1 MSIIYLDTHEV
12 KKTYI
17 SISRALTSDFESIY
31 YVDLVTGCY
40 LEFHMGKEGELE
52 IRPAGTD
59 FFGDAREK
67 LLANVCDADLEK
79 VREATGK
86 ASLTQWTDRKE
97 PVTILFSRQTAGG
110 PVPNSLQTI
119 KTRGSDDHHIVVGVR
134 PE

>member
-1 MSIIYLDTHEV
+1 MQFARHWSKL
-12 KKTYI
+12 
-17 SISRALTSDFESIY
+17 S
-31 YVDLVTGCY
+31 VTGCY
-40 LEFHMGKEGELE
+40 LAFHMGKEGELE

-67 LLANVCDADLEK
+67 LLADVCEADLEK

-86 ASLTQWTDRKE
+86 ANLTGWADQKE

-110 PVPNSLQTI
+110 PVPYSLQTI